1 MAGINTNRTTS
12 GVTLPP
18 SVSNDIWQ
26 KTQEQSVVQQLTR
39 SIPLPGGGVDVPII
53 TGDPVA
59 EWVSET
65 DEKPVS
71 NSTFGNKN
79 IKGYTMALIEPF
91 SNQFRR
97 DKTALYN
104 AVVGRYPGI
113 LAEKFDRTVFGQ
125 QASPG
130 SGFDT
135 LAAAPAVSVATN
147 MYDGLL
153 AGLSSVATVGNA
165 DVTRWAL
172 STQGEILALGAK
184 DADGRPIFID
194 KVTTE
199 GSVGSILAR
208 PVFKAKNSFKAG
220 TAGSPGTPSV
230 VGIGGDWDSAVWGFV
245 QGITIDISD
254 QATLTRGSETI
265 NLWQRN
271 MFAVRCEF
279 EIGFAMR
286 DANRF
291 VRLTGP
297 VPTA

>member
-1 MAGINTNRTTS
+1 MAGIDTNRTSS
-12 GVTLPP
+12 GVSLPP
-18 SVSNDIWQ
+18 EVSKEIWT
-26 KTQEQSVVQQLTR
+26 KTQELSVIQQLAR
-39 SIPLPGGGVDVPII
+39 SMPLPGGGVDVPII

-65 DEKPVS
+65 DEKPVG

-91 SNQFRR
+91 SNQFKR
-97 DKTALYN
+97 DKAALYN
-104 AVVGRYPGI
+104 AIVGRYPGI

-125 QASPG
+125 FASPG
-130 SGFDT
+130 TGFDT
-135 LAAAPAVSVATN
+135 LAAAPAVSIATN
-147 MYDGLL
+147 VYDGLL
-153 AGLSSVATVGNA
+153 AGLSSVATVGGS
-165 DVTRWAL
+165 DVTGWAL
-172 STQGEILALGAK
+172 STQAEILALGAK
-184 DADGRPIFID
+184 DTTGRPLFID

-208 PVFKAKNSFKAG
+208 PAYKAKNAFKAG
-220 TAGSPGTPSV
+220 VAGSPGTPST
-230 VGIGGDWDSAVWGFV
+230 VGIAGDWSSAVWGYV
-245 QGITIDISD
+245 QGVTIDISD

-279 EIGFAMR
+279 EIGFAVR

-297 VPTA
+297 VPA